1 MVYESVRGMQL
12 QNSYTTS
19 GVLQTVSEPLDK
31 NAKEKELK
39 STQIISG
46 SAEAEGK
53 VLTQSQDKNDN
64 GIEDLKELPGVVKQ
78 EEKFIPKCQN
88 EDRASKKDGFE
99 GPVPQCQCEACQRRR
114 YQDGSDDKGVSFQ
127 MPTKM
132 DPVTA
137 SFKVKAHE
145 MEHVRREQMAAKR
158 ENKVVVSQSVRIRR
172 DICEECGTSYVSG
185 GTTVTAT
192 RPDLTSFRKLFA
204 VGSDE
209 LLEEEKS
216 FDSIA

>member
-1 MVYESVRGMQL
+1 MVYESVRGLQL
-12 QNSYTTS
+12 QNSYTTAS
-19 GVLQTVSEPLDK
+19 ALQSASEPLDK
-31 NAKEKELK
+31 NAREKELE
-39 STQIISG
+39 STQVVAG
-46 SAEAEGK
+46 SAEADGK
-53 VLTQSQDKNDN
+53 VLAHSQDKNN
-64 GIEDLKELPGVVKQ
+64 NNIEDLKELPGVVEQ
-78 EEKFIPKCQN
+78 GEKLLTECKN
-88 EDRASKKDGFE
+88 EDKTSKRDGFE
-99 GPVPQCQCEACQRRR
+99 GPVPQCQCETCQRRR

-172 DICEECGTSYVSG
+172 DVCDECGTSYVSG

-209 LLEEEKS
+209 LLEEEKK